1 MSDTVRFAVLLV
13 DSVHKHLQYGIDTGE
28 PEQKEY
34 RTADELRRG
43 IFDFKNNLARN
54 YNLLVYQN
62 TYEPDLGVQKITF
75 LRSDIFRLYCRK
87 GQVQR
92 EE

>member
-13 DSVHKHLQYGIDTGE
+13 DSNLNHLQYGIDVGE
-28 PEQKEY
+28 PEQKQY
-34 RTADELRRG
+34 RSAEELRRG
-43 IFDFKNNLARN
+43 IFEFKNNIARN
-54 YNLLVYQN
+54 YKLLIYQN
-62 TYEPDLGVQKITF
+62 TYDPDLRVQKITF
-75 LRSDIFRLYCRK
+75 LRSDILHQYCRK